1 MPGQLYTV
9 NDSLQEILTRQKLEA
24 RQAMLDELSRKDLE
38 TKWRQQELENTRNR
52 ERDDLNRRQ
61 VEAGI
66 TNTTENTESLR
77 DQRKILGEAKVLD
90 QIGSMFAPGEQL
102 PPDMDPEVSSV
113 LDKYQRTQKTF
124 TPSVDGET
132 EGTQDV
138 NKVYRGSPKDLEEKR
153 VRQRIQ
159 QYLQDP
165 DIPEEVRK
173 ALQFQSELPGVSM
186 PAGMF
191 GRADSADIQ
200 LYKYAV
206 SQGYKG
212 PIQQFLKE
220 KANYDLPNPASNQPF
235 IGIGPDGKPVMLGY
249 NPRTNSAS
257 PINMPSSVATDQPLQ
272 RPGTVPNPNQTN
284 KYPPVL
290 SDNASQDLADL
301 RARTGGWVGGQVRR
315 QAAARIQNGIGN
327 AKVNPQVRQVA
338 LQIIGSPTYDNKDAM
353 EIVQEYRNNLGPNP
367 SPQDVASVDQLEA
380 LLVQTIGIKPRE

>member
-1 MPGQLYTV
+1 
-9 NDSLQEILTRQKLEA
+9 
-24 RQAMLDELSRKDLE
+24 
-38 TKWRQQELENTRNR
+38 
-52 ERDDLNRRQ
+52 
-61 VEAGI
+61 
-66 TNTTENTESLR
+66 
-77 DQRKILGEAKVLD
+77 
-90 QIGSMFAPGEQL
+90 
-102 PPDMDPEVSSV
+102 
-113 LDKYQRTQKTF
+113 
-124 TPSVDGET
+124 
-132 EGTQDV
+132 
-138 NKVYRGSPKDLEEKR
+138 
-153 VRQRIQ
+153 
-159 QYLQDP
+159 
-165 DIPEEVRK
+165 
-173 ALQFQSELPGVSM
+173 M

-191 GRADSADIQ
+191 GRQETSDIQ
-200 LYKYAV
+200 EYKQAV

-212 PIQQFLKE
+212 TYPDWVKFV
-220 KANYDLPNPASNQPF
+220 ANVRNPPPPRFSPF
-235 IGIGPDGKPVMLGY
+235 VGVDDKGRPTNLGY
-249 NPRTNSAS
+249 NPNTNTAS
-257 PINMPSSVATDQPLQ
+257 PMTMPTNIAPDQPLQ